1 MENVNQQHSVK
12 SRIYTL
18 KLLKFPSA
26 GLYHTEN
33 HSFEWTTFLTG
44 INNNYHK
51 HHKWKH
57 TENQNWELE
66 PSAVVD
72 I

>member
-12 SRIYTL
+12 SKIYTL
-18 KLLKFPSA
+18 KLLKFSSA
-26 GLYHTEN
+26 GLCHTVN
-33 HSFEWTTFLTG
+33 YSFDWATFLTG

-51 HHKWKH
+51 HHKWKL
-57 TENQNWELE
+57 TENQNLELG
-66 PSAVVD
+66 PSALVD

>member
-12 SRIYTL
+12 SRICTL
-18 KLLKFPSA
+18 KSLKFTFA
-26 GLYHTEN
+26 GLYQTEN
-33 HSFEWTTFLTG
+33 YSFDWATFLTG

-57 TENQNWELE
+57 TENQNLELG
-66 PSAVVD
+66 PSSLVD

>member
-1 MENVNQQHSVK
+1 MEDVNQQHSVK

-18 KLLKFPSA
+18 KLLKFPAA
-26 GLYHTEN
+26 GFYPTEN
-33 HSFEWTTFLTG
+33 YSFDWMTFPTG
-44 INNNYHK
+44 KNNNYHK

-57 TENQNWELE
+57 TEHQNLELG
-66 PSAVVD
+66 PSALVD